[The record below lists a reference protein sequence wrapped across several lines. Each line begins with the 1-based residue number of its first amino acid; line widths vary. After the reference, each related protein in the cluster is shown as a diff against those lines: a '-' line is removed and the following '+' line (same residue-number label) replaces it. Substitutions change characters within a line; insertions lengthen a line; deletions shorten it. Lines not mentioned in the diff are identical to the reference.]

1 MPNKQLTPEE
11 MSDLLKSLQKIQQMQ
26 SDINAKNSRP
36 LSDDEVRRRVSRSD
50 YGLSL
55 DNPVILD
62 NIPLSV
68 VFLKH
73 IKSPAGTLFVQEK
86 RSTVQNGEGHII
98 DIYDGYYLNKDGEKV
113 ETKFYIDCYCSR
125 SVPVP
130 PSGWFGE
137 NETTPKKV
145 GCLIP
150 FVVVLGTIGIASTAL
165 AKCF

>member
-1 MPNKQLTPEE
+1 MANKQLTSEE
-11 MSDLLKSLQKIQQMQ
+11 MSDLLKSLQAIQQMQ
-26 SDINAKNSRP
+26 SDINARNSRP

-62 NIPLSV
+62 NIPFSV
-68 VFLKH
+68 AFLKL
-73 IKSPAGTLFVQEK
+73 IKSPAGTPFVQEN
-86 RSTVQNGEGHII
+86 RSTVRNGEGHIV
-98 DIYDGYYLNKDGEKV
+98 DVYDGYYLNKDGEKV

-137 NETTPKKV
+137 NETIPKKV

-150 FVVVLGTIGIASTAL
+150 FVVALGTIGIASTTF